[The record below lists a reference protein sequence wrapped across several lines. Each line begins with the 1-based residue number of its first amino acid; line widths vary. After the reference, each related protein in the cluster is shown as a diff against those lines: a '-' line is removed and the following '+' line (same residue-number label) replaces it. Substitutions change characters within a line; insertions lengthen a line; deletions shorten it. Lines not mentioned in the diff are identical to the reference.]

1 MVFFIGANDYAE
13 NFIGK
18 SSGLG
23 EKKRLMKYVV
33 LIVRILLG
41 LAFVVFGSNIFFH
54 FIPGSEQTP
63 PGEAGVFAGALMR
76 SGYMNVVGA
85 LQVLGGLCLLT
96 GRLAPL
102 GLTLLGPVIFNIVLF
117 HIFFDTSGLPM
128 GLVFSVL
135 ALFLLWAYRDKF
147 PAIFNP

>member
-54 FIPGSEQTP
+54 FIPGSDQTP

-128 GLVFSVL
+128 ALCISIFS
-135 ALFLLWAYRDKF
+135 LFLLWSYRDKF